1 MKAHER
7 HQLKENV
14 FAAVVMRTVA
24 AATANSQR
32 LIAVGAIVV
41 VLVAAIGGY
50 LYMRKGQADRAGER
64 FGEAIATQQAAI
76 VPASTLPGATQA
88 AGTFPTEQ
96 ARDEAALAEFQSV
109 AAAFPGTVVGTAAQ
123 YHAAAALMALDRF
136 GEAETAYQAVVGE
149 GASVYT
155 GAARLG
161 LAEAYVRQGRFGEA
175 VSLLIDLAAQRDGA
189 LPVDGVLMQLAD
201 VHVRA
206 GQKAE
211 ARAVFQR
218 VVDEFPQSPYVPQAR
233 QQLTLLG

>member
-7 HQLKENV
+7 HQLKENA
-14 FAAVVMRTVA
+14 FAAMVMRGVA

-32 LIAVGAIVV
+32 LIILSSIVV

-50 LYMRKGQADRAGER
+50 LYLRKGQADRAGER

-96 ARDEAALAEFQSV
+96 ARDEAALEAFQAVASEF
-109 AAAFPGTVVGTAAQ
+109 AGTEVGTAAQ
-123 YHAAAALMALDRF
+123 YHAAAALMALDRYA
-136 GEAETAYQAVVGE
+136 EAETTYQAVVG
-149 GASVYT
+149 GAASVYAA
-155 GAARLG
+155 AARLG
-161 LAEAYVRQGRFGEA
+161 LAEAYARQDRFGEA
-175 VSLLIDLAAQRDGA
+175 TTLLIDLAAQRDGA

-201 VHVRA
+201 VHVKA